1 MAHESKKTQQE
12 NARFVRKSCRD
23 ILVKIR
29 IGLVEERSGFQF
41 WKRDKVKNKP
51 FSFCPLSR
59 ELITMKKIWKYHEN
73 QRHRIS
79 TICKFQNFIASGTKM
94 CKNCTLRLKGYFGHL
109 RLMGLKKALWE
120 MIVTPNLKIRR
131 SVLFERRESNKVAIW
146 LIRRG
151 LISLRYCWKL
161 R

>member
-94 CKNCTLRLKGYFGHL
+94 CKNCTLRLKGYFGRL
-109 RLMGLKKALWE
+109 RLMGLRASPAWFTWSFSSSFSQKA
-120 MIVTPNLKIRR
+120 PADFGNR
-131 SVLFERRESNKVAIW
+131 SSDWFAPLPLSSA
-146 LIRRG
+146 
-151 LISLRYCWKL
+151 
-161 R
+161 